1 MMCFQKEV
9 HPIVDDVLRRHKKH
23 KVVSGKS
30 KQATDISE
38 TLIHSKHL
46 LVWVLFRKTEGL

>member
-1 MMCFQKEV
+1 MCFQKEV
-9 HPIVDDVLRRHKKH
+9 HPIVDDVRRHKNH

-46 LVWVLFRKTEGL
+46 LVCVLFRKTEGP